1 MKEIISILLLFIS
14 IQISAQNTEK
24 LAENIKSD
32 NSYMYG
38 EGWGNTYSDADN
50 KALSDLI
57 SKISVSLSSTFTVKE
72 EEINVNS
79 SINSKTAVN
88 SVVNTY
94 AQASLTNTE
103 NIVISN
109 EPNAHVLR
117 YIKKSEI
124 SKLFDERKNKVEDYI
139 HCAIRAEQKGK
150 IDDALRYYYWGYC
163 LLKSL
168 QYPNEMVYEDNGIS
182 RLVINWIPQQINS
195 ILDNLS
201 VKIAAVD
208 GNDVSVFISY
218 KGNPITSVDFKFFD
232 GQSWSNICSAKDGV
246 GSIEMRPGASCQN
259 LQLRYEYE
267 YFGESHIDKEL
278 ETVMTLFRGTAFPKA
293 LTVIGEKSVNNV
305 ARKDYQSAIESVSKL
320 NIDEVENSKD
330 YAATIEQIVKAIK
343 IKQYNAVS
351 QYFTNEGFDMFNKLL
366 QYGKAKIIGQPNFA
380 FYPMDGRVICRS
392 IPMNFSFDNNNR
404 KFVED
409 VTFTFNA
416 DKKIESV
423 AFGLGQIAKTDIFN
437 KGIGKWSD
445 HSKIILASF
454 LENYKTAFALK
465 RLDYLKSIFDDN
477 AVIITGHVVKQS
489 APIPENQNYITNKY
503 VVYNRQSKNDY
514 IKNLERC
521 FRSNQFVNIRF
532 ANNDVIKMGTGG
544 EVYGIQIKQ
553 DYYSSSYGDTG
564 YLFLLVDINDSTK
577 PIIKVRTWQPH
588 RDPNVNSRLPKNN
601 PDYGIIGPGNF

>member
-1 MKEIISILLLFIS
+1 M
-14 IQISAQNTEK
+14 QISAQNTED
-24 LAENIKSD
+24 LAEKVKSD
-32 NSYMYG
+32 GTYMYG
-38 EGWGNTYSDADN
+38 EGWGNTYSEADN
-50 KALSDLI
+50 SALSALI
-57 SKISVSLSSTFTVKE
+57 SKISISLSSTFTVKE

-124 SKLFDERKNKVEDYI
+124 SKIFNERKDKVDDYI

-168 QYPNEMVYEDNGIS
+168 QYPNEVAYEDNGTR
-182 RLVINWIPQQINS
+182 RLLINWIPQQINA
-195 ILDNLS
+195 ILDDLS
-201 VKIAAVD
+201 AKIAAVD
-208 GNDVSVFISY
+208 GNNVSVFISY
-218 KGNPITSVDFKFFD
+218 KGSPVTSVDFKYFD
-232 GQSWSNICSAKDGV
+232 GQSWSSICSAKDGL

-278 ETVMTLFRGTAFPKA
+278 ETVMALFRGTSFSKA
-293 LTVIGEKSVNNV
+293 LTVIGEKSVNDV
-305 ARKDYQSAIESVSKL
+305 ARKEYQAAIESESKL
-320 NIDEVENSKD
+320 NINEVNNPKD
-330 YAATIEQIVKAIK
+330 YIKTIEYIVKAIK
-343 IKQYNAVS
+343 TKNYNSLS
-351 QYFTNEGFDMFNKLL
+351 QYFTNEGLEMFNKLL
-366 QYGKAKIIGQPNFA
+366 KYGNAKIIGEPNFA

-416 DKKIESV
+416 DKKIESI
-423 AFGLGQIAKTDIFN
+423 AFGLGKIAKTDIFN

-445 HSKIILASF
+445 HSKMILASF

-465 RLDYLKSIFDDN
+465 RIDYLKSIFDDN
-477 AVIITGHVVKQS
+477 AVIITGHIVKKT
-489 APIPENQNYITNKY
+489 APILENQCYISNKY
-503 VVYNRQSKNDY
+503 VVYNRQSKNEY
-514 IKNLERC
+514 IKSLERC
-521 FRSNQFVNIRF
+521 FSSNQFVNIRF
-532 ANNDVIKMGTGG
+532 ANNDIIKMGTGG

-564 YLFLLVDINDSTK
+564 YLFLLVDINDSTN

-588 RDPNVNSRLPKNN
+588 RDSNVNSLLPKDN